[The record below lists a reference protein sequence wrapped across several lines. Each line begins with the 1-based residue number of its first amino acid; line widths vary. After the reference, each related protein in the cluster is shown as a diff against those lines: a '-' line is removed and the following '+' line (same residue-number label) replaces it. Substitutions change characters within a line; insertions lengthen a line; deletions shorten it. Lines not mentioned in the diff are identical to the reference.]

1 MAPTQTN
8 PQTRAAGGECNRR
21 VPEYATVTARMHML
35 LPIQPREPLAVVVS
49 GGGFVSM
56 TGGMA
61 VARALSDAGLGWWEK
76 VTHLGGNSGGAWF
89 GTQFIYSQRFHD
101 AVTSNAAPLRDVVSE
116 WIESHIAAQARE
128 LHSSEWGPQ
137 GLLPA
142 EHGCPLTNLEV
153 RQVISRVAAFAETP
167 YFRYLPFVAGTVLN
181 QSIDSVANATYAT
194 APRALPAVALVQ
206 AVTLPPDAWTT
217 YDRSVGHTRRAG
229 LRASFA
235 DGRTLDLSERG
246 KALPLAFVSEAGSKQ
261 GWWFNADIT
270 RLDVFPLCPHADA
283 IRAEERQ
290 RCALPPYRSPRAM
303 PLPLRDDPL
312 LAEVAAATGGAAGFA
327 GSPSLYRRL
336 MGGVEREAPRPAVRA
351 PNAAPGRRVLC
362 FLARPLIVGASDC
375 AHRKLLSVWPAVA
388 RPAAAARQAERRGE
402 RGGRTVPLP

>member
-1 MAPTQTN
+1 
-8 PQTRAAGGECNRR
+8 
-21 VPEYATVTARMHML
+21 MHML

-217 YDRSVGHTRRAG
+217 YDRTVGHTRRAG